1 MPSLL
6 KFDEFNFI
14 NENSTRKKWE
24 DLESRIRA
32 QVPEIGGET
41 WRGSSS
47 WTEASIDNPEGALGR
62 ILGGIGIGLSKAG
75 KAIFGAIGDKF
86 NSGSKG
92 EEEAFSRWG
101 ESIQSSG
108 KNKQKDYEDFYTKS
122 IHSGKETFGPDFD
135 VEKPRTREQRRYRDY
150 LRRSRSYFD
159 ID

>member
-24 DLESRIRA
+24 DLEARIRA

-86 NSGSKG
+86 NKGAKDERETFSG
-92 EEEAFSRWG
+92 WG

-108 KNKQKDYEDFYTKS
+108 KNKKSDYEDFYKKYLS
-122 IHSGKETFGPDFD
+122 SGRKTFGSNFD
-135 VEKPRTREQRRYRDY
+135 PENPRTEDERQYRNY